1 MRYRSAL
8 LALASLLLGPA
19 LCGKTVVFWQEGF
32 PSVDSQA
39 PPRAVLEQALHALSP
54 VFVSLDDLLRPETL
68 QPGDLLVLPYGSAFP
83 ADAWDAIRQR
93 LDQIN
98 LLNIG
103 GRPFTVPVWREAAG
117 WRAGPLQT
125 IYSRSVGIDHTLIA
139 PESTG
144 RFAWDSE
151 EIPFIARFAPPNAPL
166 VKARRVFVLA
176 SDGNNGRRCGLGFF
190 LNAKGDRLVAPVIAD
205 DLNQSRRV
213 YLNFDPQPGY
223 WDSLD
228 GVGLLAATS
237 FYAARAP
244 VRIWVDL
251 DRLTIEP
258 GDRVSGTIDLRGT
271 THPPASLRLELCAGD
286 RVQSSLNL
294 VSEGAAT
301 VASIHQAF
309 TFPVPLSEPGLYA
322 VRATYLSANGQED
335 DRYTT
340 GFWVRDV
347 KLLHSGLQLEAG
359 RDYFRLAGKP
369 FLPVGANYFSTDPL
383 GASFF
388 VGGSIGGNAWLWERD
403 FAEMEKQGVTM
414 VRTGV
419 WLNRARYLESH
430 TDAAGERFLRAVEAF
445 LHSAARHH
453 MQVVFT
459 LFAFE
464 PQTIES
470 PGPGQ
475 DRGRLG
481 PGSNPYTDQAAIA
494 DQRSWVESIA
504 SRFKNVP
511 FFSFDL
517 VNEPSFSNPRQ
528 LWKGNTPNADPTEL
542 AAWREWLA
550 HRYASPAAL
559 AEAWHIPAAEIGSIS
574 TVALPDPS
582 DLEPS
587 RIGNLHLT
595 RAIDYN
601 LFAQDAFS
609 NWATAM
615 ISAIRAVGARQAIAV
630 GQDEGGVANRVLN
643 QFYGAAALSY
653 TVNHTWWRDDAL
665 LWDSLMAK
673 RPDKPNL
680 IGETGPQ
687 PAWSPDGN
695 WRWDESTVLP
705 LHERKLVLGFAAANA
720 GVLHWDWA
728 RGDTFGLLRQDGSYK
743 PWMETLSGIAAFAQ
757 AAQPFATETH
767 RPDIAIIIP
776 QSLQL
781 SAWNN
786 IAVET
791 QQKSVRA
798 LYNYARQSAYAV
810 GEYQL
815 DLLGDPKLIIVPAPW
830 IFKEAAWSQLIAKV
844 RAGATLLISGR
855 IDADEHFWSRP
866 TRTQDWAP
874 GYQPGLLTTRE
885 NTVSWPGGSAPLT
898 YPGDLTT
905 LAERGVLPD
914 GATFLETQLGSG
926 RLLYVALPLEL
937 AESLDSIS
945 RVYRYAI
952 GKAGIGKVYE
962 ASTEDPGILI
972 CPTQLPDGTLYAL
985 TSESSA
991 PAHFSLRDLASG
1003 ATFDIH
1009 LAPGR
1014 AALALITNT
1023 GKLAASY
1030 NLQ

>member
-1 MRYRSAL
+1 M
-8 LALASLLLGPA
+8 
-19 LCGKTVVFWQEGF
+19 
-32 PSVDSQA
+32 
-39 PPRAVLEQALHALSP
+39 
-54 VFVSLDDLLRPETL
+54 
-68 QPGDLLVLPYGSAFP
+68 
-83 ADAWDAIRQR
+83 
-93 LDQIN
+93 
-98 LLNIG
+98 
-103 GRPFTVPVWREAAG
+103 
-117 WRAGPLQT
+117 
-125 IYSRSVGIDHTLIA
+125 
-139 PESTG
+139 
-144 RFAWDSE
+144 
-151 EIPFIARFAPPNAPL
+151 
-166 VKARRVFVLA
+166 
-176 SDGNNGRRCGLGFF
+176 
-190 LNAKGDRLVAPVIAD
+190 
-205 DLNQSRRV
+205 
-213 YLNFDPQPGY
+213 
-223 WDSLD
+223 
-228 GVGLLAATS
+228 
-237 FYAARAP
+237 
-244 VRIWVDL
+244 
-251 DRLTIEP
+251 
-258 GDRVSGTIDLRGT
+258 
-271 THPPASLRLELCAGD
+271 RLE
-286 RVQSSLNL
+286 
-294 VSEGAAT
+294 T
-301 VASIHQAF
+301 
-309 TFPVPLSEPGLYA
+309 
-322 VRATYLSANGQED
+322 
-335 DRYTT
+335 
-340 GFWVRDV
+340 
-347 KLLHSGLQLEAG
+347 G
-359 RDYFRLAGKP
+359 RDYFRLSGKP

-419 WLNRARYLESH
+419 WLNRARYLESN

-445 LHSAARHH
+445 LQSAARHH

-481 PGSNPYTDQAAIA
+481 PGSNPYTDPAAIN

-504 SRFKNVP
+504 SSFKNVP

-517 VNEPSFSNPRQ
+517 VNEPSFSNPRR

-542 AAWREWLA
+542 AAWREWLT
-550 HRYASPAAL
+550 HRYPSPAAL
-559 AEAWHIPAAEIGSIS
+559 AEAWHVPTSEISS
-574 TVALPDPS
+574 FSLVALPDPS

-587 RIGNLHLT
+587 RIGNLQLT
-595 RAIDYN
+595 RAVDYN

-609 NWATAM
+609 KWAAVM
-615 ISAIRAVGARQAIAV
+615 ISAIRAAGALQAITV

-643 QFYGAAALSY
+643 QFYGAAALAY

-687 PAWSPDGN
+687 PAWSPDGD
-695 WRWDESTVLP
+695 WRWDESTALP

-720 GVLHWDWA
+720 GVLHWGWE
-728 RGDTFGLLRQDGSYK
+728 RGDVFGLLRQDGSYK
-743 PWMETLSGIAAFAQ
+743 PWMDTLSGIAAFAR
-757 AAQPFATETH
+757 AAQPFATETRH
-767 RPDIAIIIP
+767 PDIAIVIP

-786 IAVET
+786 IALEA

-815 DLLGDPKLIIVPAPW
+815 DLLGDPKLIIVPAPC
-830 IFKEAAWSQLIAKV
+830 IFNEAAWDQLMAKV

-855 IDADEHFWSRP
+855 IDADDHFWSHPAR
-866 TRTQDWAP
+866 TRDWAP

-885 NTVSWPGGSAPLT
+885 NVVSWPHSSASLT

-905 LAERGVLPD
+905 WAERGVLPG

-926 RLLYVALPLEL
+926 RLLYVPLPVEL

-952 GKAGIGKVYE
+952 GKAGIAKIYE
-962 ASTEDPGILI
+962 ASTDDPGILI
-972 CPTQLPDGTLYAL
+972 CPTQLAEATLYAL

-1014 AALALITNT
+1014 AALALITHT
-1023 GKLAASY
+1023 GHLAASY
-1030 NLQ
+1030 NLH

>member
-1 MRYRSAL
+1 MKYRSAL
-8 LALASLLLGPA
+8 LALALLLFVPGA
-19 LCGKTVVFWQEGF
+19 FGKTVVFWQEGF
-32 PSVDSQA
+32 PAVDSEA
-39 PPRAVLEQALHALSP
+39 PSRPVLERALSPLGP
-54 VFVSLDDLLRPETL
+54 VFVSLDDLRNPETL

-83 ADAWDAIRQR
+83 ADAWDAIHQR
-93 LDQIN
+93 LDQVN
-98 LLNIG
+98 LFNIG
-103 GRPFTVPVWREAAG
+103 GRPFTVPVWRDAAG
-117 WRAGPLQT
+117 WRAAPPQT
-125 IYSRSVGIDHTLIA
+125 TYSRALGIEHTLIA
-139 PESTG
+139 PQSTG
-144 RFAWDSE
+144 KFTWDPEAVS
-151 EIPFIARFAPPNAPL
+151 FAPLA
-166 VKARRVFVLA
+166 VQARNVFVLA
-176 SDGNNGRRCGLGFF
+176 ADINHGRRRGLGFL
-190 LNAKGDRLVAPVIAD
+190 LNAKEDRIAAPVIAD
-205 DLNQSRRV
+205 DLSQSRRV
-213 YLNFDPQPGY
+213 YLNVDPAPGY
-223 WDSLD
+223 WSSPD
-228 GVGLLAATS
+228 GLALLAAAS
-237 FYAARAP
+237 DYAARSP
-244 VRIWVDL
+244 LRIWVDL

-258 GDRVSGTIDLRGT
+258 TDRVSGTIDVRGV
-271 THPPASLRLELCAGD
+271 THPPASLRLELRSGD
-286 RVQSSLNL
+286 RVLSSLSL
-294 VSEGAAT
+294 PLAASST
-301 VASIHQAF
+301 VAALHQAF
-309 TFPVPLSEPGLYA
+309 TFPIPLTEPGLYA
-322 VRATYLSANGQED
+322 VRAAYLGAGGQED

-340 GFWVRDV
+340 GLWVRDPN
-347 KLLHSGLQLEAG
+347 LLHSGQPLQAG
-359 RDYFRLAGKP
+359 RDYFRLSGKP
-369 FLPVGANYFSTDPL
+369 YLPVGANYFSTDPF

-403 FAEMEKQGVTM
+403 FTEMEKQGVTI

-419 WLNRARYLESH
+419 WLNRARYLATN
-430 TDAAGERFLRAVEAF
+430 TDAAGERFLLAVEAF
-445 LHSAARHH
+445 LHSAARHR

-464 PQTIES
+464 PQTIEG

-481 PGSNPYTDQAAIA
+481 PGSNPYTDPAAIA

-517 VNEPSFSNPRQ
+517 VNEPSFSNPHR

-542 AAWREWLA
+542 AAWREWLS

-559 AEAWHIPAAEIGSIS
+559 AEAWHIPSSDIS
-574 TVALPDPS
+574 SFSSVALPDPS

-587 RIGNLHLT
+587 RIGHLHLT

-609 NWATAM
+609 KWATAM
-615 ISAIRAVGARQAIAV
+615 ISAIRAAGAPQAIAV
-630 GQDEGGVANRVLN
+630 GQDEGGVADRVLN
-643 QFYGAAALSY
+643 QFYGADALAY

-665 LWDSLMAK
+665 LWDSLLAK

-695 WRWDESTVLP
+695 WRWDESTALP

-720 GVLHWDWA
+720 GVLHWDWG

-757 AAQPFATETH
+757 AAQPFATEARH
-767 RPDIAIIIP
+767 PDIAIVIP

-786 IAVET
+786 VALEA

-815 DLLGDPKLIIVPAPW
+815 DLLSDPKLIIVPAPW
-830 IFKEAAWSQLIAKV
+830 IFTQAAWDQLIAKV
-844 RAGATLLISGR
+844 SAGATLLISGR

-866 TRTQDWAP
+866 SRTQDWLP

-885 NTVSWPGGSAPLT
+885 NVVSWPGGSALLT
-898 YPGDLTT
+898 YPGGDTT
-905 LAERGVLPD
+905 LLERGILPG
-914 GATFLETQLGSG
+914 GATFQEAQIGSG
-926 RLLYVALPLEL
+926 HLLYVPLPLEL

-952 GKAGIGKVYE
+952 GRAGIAKVYE
-962 ASTEDPGILI
+962 SSTDDPGILI
-972 CPTQLPDGTLYAL
+972 CPTQLPDATLYAL
-985 TSESSA
+985 TSESST
-991 PAHFSLRDLASG
+991 PARFSLRDLASG
-1003 ATFDIH
+1003 ATIDIH

-1014 AALALITNT
+1014 AALALITHA

-1030 NLQ
+1030 NLLP

>member
-1 MRYRSAL
+1 MKHRPAL
-8 LALASLLLGPA
+8 LSLASLLLVSA
-19 LCGKTVVFWQEGF
+19 AYAKTVVFWQEGF
-32 PSVDSQA
+32 PTLDSE
-39 PPRAVLEQALHALSP
+39 PLTRAVLEQALPSSSN
-54 VFVSLDDLLRPETL
+54 VFVSLDDLRKPETL

-83 ADAWDAIRQR
+83 ADAWDAIHQR

-103 GRPFTVPVWREAAG
+103 GRPFTVPVWRDAG
-117 WRAGPLQT
+117 AWRAAPPQT
-125 IYSRSVGIDHTLIA
+125 TYSRSLGIDHTLIA
-139 PESTG
+139 PESAG
-144 RFAWDSE
+144 RFAWDPE
-151 EIPFIARFAPPNAPL
+151 DLPRPALGLRAQ
-166 VKARRVFVLA
+166 RVFVLA
-176 SDGNNGRRCGLGFF
+176 SDGNNGRRRGLGFL
-190 LNAKGDRLVAPVIAD
+190 LNAKGDRISAPVIAD
-205 DLNQSRRV
+205 DLGQSRRV
-213 YLNFDPQPGY
+213 LLNIDPQPGY
-223 WDSLD
+223 WASPD
-228 GVGLLAATS
+228 GQSLLAHAAA
-237 FYAARAP
+237 YAARGA

-258 GDRVSGTIDLRGT
+258 GDRVSGTIDVRGAAGSFFSSV
-271 THPPASLRLELCAGD
+271 HLELLSGN
-286 RVQSSLNL
+286 RVVSLL
-294 VSEGAAT
+294 SFSLTETAAK
-301 VASIHQAF
+301 AAFHQAF
-309 TFPVPLSEPGLYA
+309 TFPAPLTEPGLYA
-322 VRATYLSANGQED
+322 VRATTSTVNARD
-335 DRYTT
+335 TDRYTT
-340 GFWVRDV
+340 GLWVRDQ
-347 KLLHSGLQLEAG
+347 KLLHSGQPLEAG
-359 RDYFRLAGKP
+359 RDYFRLGGKP

-419 WLNRARYLESH
+419 WMNRARYLETN
-430 TDAAGERFLRAVEAF
+430 TDAGSERFLRAVEAF
-445 LHSAARHH
+445 LQSAARHH

-464 PQTIES
+464 PQTVEG

-481 PGSNPYTDQAAIA
+481 PGSNPYTDPAAIA
-494 DQRSWVESIA
+494 DQSSWVESIA
-504 SRFKNVP
+504 SRFKKVP

-517 VNEPSFSNPRQ
+517 VNEPSFSNPRR

-550 HRYASPAAL
+550 HRYPSPAAL
-559 AEAWHIPAAEIGSIS
+559 AEAWHVPSSDIIS
-574 TVALPDPS
+574 FSSVTLPDPS
-582 DLEPS
+582 DLEPA
-587 RIGNLHLT
+587 RIGNLRLT

-609 NWATAM
+609 KWATAM
-615 ISAIRAVGARQAIAV
+615 IAAIRRAGATQAIAV

-643 QFYGAAALSY
+643 QFYGAAALAY

-687 PAWSPDGN
+687 PAWAPNGD
-695 WRWDESTVLP
+695 WRWDESTALP
-705 LHERKLVLGFAAANA
+705 LLERKLVLGFAAANA
-720 GVLHWDWA
+720 GALHWGWE
-728 RGDTFGLLRQDGSYK
+728 RGDVFGLLRQDGSYK

-757 AAQPFATETH
+757 AAEPFATETL
-767 RPDIAIIIP
+767 RPDIAIVIP

-786 IAVET
+786 VALEA
-791 QQKSVRA
+791 QQKSVRG
-798 LYNYARQSAYAV
+798 LYNYARQSAYAA

-815 DLLGDPKLIIVPAPW
+815 DLIGDPKLIIVPAPW
-830 IFKEAAWSQLIAKV
+830 IFQQAAWEQLIAKV

-866 TRTQDWAP
+866 SRTQDWAP
-874 GYQPGLLTTRE
+874 GYQPGLLNTRE
-885 NTVSWPGGSAPLT
+885 NVVSWPGGSALLT

-905 LAERGVLPD
+905 VAERGLLPD
-914 GATFLETQLGSG
+914 GVTFLETQLGSG
-926 RLLYVALPLEL
+926 RLLYVSLPLEL

-952 GKAGIGKVYE
+952 SKAGIAEIYE

-972 CPTQLPDGTLYAL
+972 CPTRLPDATLYAL
-985 TSESSA
+985 TSESST

-1009 LAPGR
+1009 VAPGR
-1014 AALALITNT
+1014 AALALITHT

>member
-1 MRYRSAL
+1 MKYGSAF
-8 LALASLLLGPA
+8 LALASLVLVTTA
-19 LCGKTVVFWQEGF
+19 YGKTVVFWQEGF
-32 PSVDSQA
+32 PTVESHA
-39 PPRAVLEQALHALSP
+39 PSRPVLEQALQGLSP
-54 VFVSLDDLLRPETL
+54 LFVSLDDLRKPETL

-83 ADAWDAIRQR
+83 ADAWEAIHQR

-103 GRPFTVPVWREAAG
+103 GRPLTVPVWRDGSG
-117 WRAGPLQT
+117 WRASPPQT
-125 IYSRSVGIDHTLIA
+125 TYSRAVGIEHTLIA
-139 PESTG
+139 GDIKGKFTWDPEATS
-144 RFAWDSE
+144 SS
-151 EIPFIARFAPPNAPL
+151 PPTIDAQ
-166 VKARRVFVLA
+166 RVFVLA
-176 SDGNNGRRCGLGFF
+176 SDGNNGRRHGIGF
-190 LNAKGDRLVAPVIAD
+190 LRNATGDPIAAPVVCD
-205 DLNQSRRV
+205 DLSRARRV
-213 YLNFDPQPGY
+213 YLNFDPALGY
-223 WDSLD
+223 WDSPD
-228 GVGLLAATS
+228 GRALLEASAS
-237 FYAARAP
+237 YAARTP
-244 VRIWVDL
+244 LRIWVDL
-251 DRLTIEP
+251 DRLTIGP
-258 GDRVSGTIDLRGT
+258 GDRVSGTIDLRGI
-271 THPPASLRLELCAGD
+271 THPPESLRLELRSGE
-286 RVQSSLNL
+286 RVLSSLDL
-294 VSEGAAT
+294 SLIDAST
-301 VASIHQAF
+301 VAAIHQAF
-309 TFPVPLSEPGLYA
+309 TFPTALAEPGLYA
-322 VRATYLSANGQED
+322 VRATALDKAGKEV

-340 GFWVRDV
+340 GLWVRDE
-347 KLLHSGLQLEAG
+347 KLLRSGQALEAG

-369 FLPVGANYFSTDPL
+369 YLPVGANYFSTDPL

-419 WLNRARYLESH
+419 WMNRARYLENN
-430 TDAAGERFLRAVEAF
+430 TDAAGERFLLAVEAF
-445 LHSAARHH
+445 LQSAARHH

-464 PQTIES
+464 PQTIEG

-481 PGSNPYTDQAAIA
+481 PGSNPYTDPTAIG

-517 VNEPSFSNPRQ
+517 VNEPSFSNPLR

-542 AAWREWLA
+542 ATWREWLT
-550 HRYASPAAL
+550 HHYASPAAL
-559 AEAWHIPAAEIGSIS
+559 AEAWHVPASEISS
-574 TVALPDPS
+574 FSSVALPDPS

-587 RIGNLHLT
+587 RIGNLRLT

-609 NWATAM
+609 KWATAM
-615 ISAIRAVGARQAIAV
+615 ISAIRAAGARQAVAV

-643 QFYGAAALSY
+643 QFYGAAGLAY

-695 WRWDESTVLP
+695 WRWDESTALP

-720 GVLHWDWA
+720 GVLHWDWG

-743 PWMETLSGIAAFAQ
+743 PWMKTLSGIAAFAQ
-757 AAQPFATETH
+757 AAQSFATEGR
-767 RPDIAIIIP
+767 RPDIAIVIP

-786 IAVET
+786 VALEA

-830 IFKEAAWSQLIAKV
+830 IFHQAAWDQLIAKV

-855 IDADEHFWSRP
+855 VDADEHFLSRP
-866 TRTQDWAP
+866 TRTKDWAP

-885 NTVSWPGGSAPLT
+885 NVVSWPGGSAPLT

-905 LAERGVLPD
+905 VAERGVLPD
-914 GATFLETQLGSG
+914 GAPFLETQIGSG
-926 RLLYVALPLEL
+926 RLLYVAMPLEL

-952 GKAGIGKVYE
+952 GKAGIGKIYE

-972 CPTQLPDGTLYAL
+972 CPTQLPDATLYAL
-985 TSESSA
+985 TSESSTT
-991 PAHFSLRDLASG
+991 AHFSLRDLASG
-1003 ATFDIH
+1003 ATFNIE

-1014 AALALITNT
+1014 AALALITHT

-1030 NLQ
+1030 NLH

>member
-1 MRYRSAL
+1 MKYPSAV
-8 LALASLLLGPA
+8 LALVSLLLIPA
-19 LCGKTVVFWQEGF
+19 AGGKTVVFWQEGF
-32 PSVDSQA
+32 PAVDSEA
-39 PPRAVLEQALHALSP
+39 PSRAVLGQALRPFSP
-54 VFVSLDDLLRPETL
+54 EFVSLDDLRKPETL
-68 QPGDLLVLPYGSAFP
+68 QAGDLLVLPYGSAFP
-83 ADAWDAIRQR
+83 ADAWDAIHQR

-103 GRPFTVPVWREAAG
+103 GRPFTVPVWRDASGG
-117 WRAGPLQT
+117 WRTAPPQT
-125 IYSRSVGIDHTLIA
+125 TYSRPIGIDHTLIA
-139 PESTG
+139 PQSTG
-144 RFAWDSE
+144 QFAWDPE
-151 EIPFIARFAPPNAPL
+151 GPPRPGLNLRAQ
-166 VKARRVFVLA
+166 RVFVIA
-176 SDGNNGRRCGLGFF
+176 SDGNNGRRRGLGF
-190 LNAKGDRLVAPVIAD
+190 LVNTKGDRIVAPVIAD
-205 DLNQSRRV
+205 DLSQSRRV
-213 YLNFDPQPGY
+213 YLNFDPESGFWASP
-223 WDSLD
+223 D
-228 GVGLLAATS
+228 GLSLLAAAAD
-237 FYAARAP
+237 YAARRP
-244 VRIWVDL
+244 VRIWADL

-258 GDRVSGTIDLRGT
+258 GDRVSGTIDVRGVM
-271 THPPASLRLELCAGD
+271 HPPASLRLELRSGD
-286 RVQSSLNL
+286 HVLSSLDL
-294 VSEGAAT
+294 PLSASST
-301 VASIHQAF
+301 VAALHQAF
-309 TFPVPLSEPGLYA
+309 TFPTALTEPGLYA
-322 VRATYLSANGQED
+322 VRATYLHDAGQED

-340 GFWVRDV
+340 GLWVRDE
-347 KLLHSGLQLEAG
+347 KLLHSGQPLKAG
-359 RDYFRLAGKP
+359 RDYFSLAGKP

-388 VGGSIGGNAWLWERD
+388 FGGSIGGNAWLWERD
-403 FAEMEKQGVTM
+403 FAEMEKQGVSM

-419 WLNRARYLESH
+419 WLNRARYLETN
-430 TDAAGERFLRAVEAF
+430 TDAASERFLLAVEAF
-445 LHSAARHH
+445 LQSAARHH

-481 PGSNPYTDQAAIA
+481 PGSNPYTDPAAIN

-517 VNEPSFSNPRQ
+517 VNEPSFSNPRRLFQ
-528 LWKGNTPNADPTEL
+528 GNTPNADPTEL
-542 AAWREWLA
+542 AAWREWLG

-559 AEAWHIPAAEIGSIS
+559 AEAWHIPSSEIGSFTS
-574 TVALPDPS
+574 VALPDPS
-582 DLEPS
+582 DLQPS
-587 RIGNLHLT
+587 RIGNLHLA

-609 NWATAM
+609 KWAAAM
-615 ISAIRAVGARQAIAV
+615 ISAIRAAGAPQAIAV

-643 QFYGAAALSY
+643 QFYGAAALAY

-695 WRWDESTVLP
+695 WRWDESTALP

-728 RGDTFGLLRQDGSYK
+728 RGDIFGLLRQDGSYK
-743 PWMETLSGIAAFAQ
+743 PWMETLSGIAAFAE
-757 AAQPFATETH
+757 AAQPFATESR
-767 RPDIAIIIP
+767 RPEIAIVIP

-786 IAVET
+786 VALEA

-798 LYNYARQSAYAV
+798 LYNYARQSAFAV

-815 DLLGDPKLIIVPAPW
+815 DLLGDTKLIIVPAPW
-830 IFKEAAWSQLIAKV
+830 IFEQAAWDQLIAKV

-866 TRTQDWAP
+866 ARTKDWAP
-874 GYQPGLLTTRE
+874 GYQSGLLTTRE
-885 NTVSWPGGSAPLT
+885 NVVSWPGGSAPLT

-905 LAERGVLPD
+905 LLERGVLPD
-914 GATFLETQLGSG
+914 GATFIEVQIGSG
-926 RLLYVALPLEL
+926 HLLYVPLPLEL
-937 AESLDSIS
+937 ADSLDSIS

-952 GKAGIGKVYE
+952 GQAGIAKVYE
-962 ASTEDPGILI
+962 ASTDDPGILI
-972 CPTQLPDGTLYAL
+972 CPTRLPDATLYAL
-985 TSESSA
+985 TSESST

-1003 ATFDIH
+1003 ATIDVQ

-1014 AALALITNT
+1014 AALALITHA

-1030 NLQ
+1030 NLK